1 MSQDKATRETIAKQ
15 ISIEFGIAYS
25 TVYKKIDKILEIW
38 SNEMIISDLSISNIG
53 SFKIKKKNERI
64 GRNPKTKEEYDISSR
79 NVITFKPSKIL
90 LKYININNV

>member
-15 ISIEFGIAYS
+15 ISIEFGLAYS
-25 TVYKKIDKILEIW
+25 IVYKKIDKILEIW

-64 GRNPKTKEEYDISSR
+64 GRNPKTKEEYIIESRRVIS
-79 NVITFKPSKIL
+79 FKKSTKL
-90 LKYININNV
+90 VL

>member
-1 MSQDKATRETIAKQ
+1 MSQDKATRESIAKQ
-15 ISIEFGIAYS
+15 ISIEFGIGYS

-64 GRNPKTKEEYDISSR
+64 GRNPKTKEEHLIKSRKVIS
-79 NVITFKPSKIL
+79 FKKSNKL
-90 LKYININNV
+90 VL

>member
-1 MSQDKATRETIAKQ
+1 MSQDKATRESIAKQ

-53 SFKIKKKNERI
+53 SFKIKKNERI
-64 GRNPKTKEEYDISSR
+64 GRNPKTKEEHLIKSRKVIS
-79 NVITFKPSKIL
+79 FKKSNKL
-90 LKYININNV
+90 VL

>member
-1 MSQDKATRETIAKQ
+1 MSQDKVTRESIAKQ

-53 SFKIKKKNERI
+53 SFKINKKNERI
-64 GRNPKTKEEYDISSR
+64 GRNPKTKEEHLIRSRKVIS
-79 NVITFKPSKIL
+79 FKKSKKLIL
-90 LKYININNV
+90 

>member
-15 ISIEFGIAYS
+15 ISNDFGIAYS

-38 SNEMIISDLSISNIG
+38 SEEMTISDLSISNIG

-64 GRNPKTKEEYDISSR
+64 GRNPKTKEEHLIKSRKVIS
-79 NVITFKPSKIL
+79 FKKSNKL
-90 LKYININNV
+90 VL

>member
-15 ISIEFGIAYS
+15 ISDEFGISYS

-64 GRNPKTKEEYDISSR
+64 GRNPKTKEEHLIKSRKVIS
-79 NVITFKPSKIL
+79 FKKSNKL
-90 LKYININNV
+90 VL

>member
-38 SNEMIISDLSISNIG
+38 SNEMIISDLSIKNNILRKVMNRANRAK
-53 SFKIKKKNERI
+53 KI
-64 GRNPKTKEEYDISSR
+64 
-79 NVITFKPSKIL
+79 
-90 LKYININNV
+90 